1 MENTVSNK
9 LRLLLNELAI
19 LNQPEQIEGKFIY
32 NAHTLHRIK
41 LLSSELYL
49 LADLSQGAS
58 LPVVEMAIEQ
68 QLETQAVAEEAS
80 QEIVLEEE
88 AAPAVTPVEEIEIPV
103 VELVETPAPE
113 VLEEAPVEIP
123 VPPPVELPLVEA
135 VPVVKE
141 AKPEVVETAVES
153 DPVETSSYPSSL
165 KKREMKISLTR
176 RFEYI
181 NNLYSGDANEFMM
194 FIDAVETSLN
204 LSEALGIYER
214 EYNARHWQK
223 RAESADDLKQILKRS
238 F

>member
-32 NAHTLHRIK
+32 NAHTLQRIK

-58 LPVVEMAIEQ
+58 LPVVEMAIEH
-68 QLETQAVAEEAS
+68 QLETQAVGEDARP
-80 QEIVLEEE
+80 EIVLEEE
-88 AAPAVTPVEEIEIPV
+88 GTPAETPAVEIEMTA
-103 VELVETPAPE
+103 VELVETPASELMVE
-113 VLEEAPVEIP
+113 VPVEIP
-123 VPPPVELPLVEA
+123 VEPPVT
-135 VPVVKE
+135 VPVVE
-141 AKPEVVETAVES
+141 ADPIVEEVRPAVVETAEP
-153 DPVETSSYPSSL
+153 DPAETSSYPSSL
-165 KKREMKISLTR
+165 KKREIKISLTR

-223 RAESADDLKQILKRS
+223 RAESADDLKQIIKRS

>member
-58 LPVVEMAIEQ
+58 LPIVEVAIEH
-68 QLETQAVAEEAS
+68 QLETQAVEEEAS
-80 QEIVLEEE
+80 PEIVLEKE
-88 AAPAVTPVEEIEIPV
+88 AAPEEVPTEEIELPV
-103 VELVETPAPE
+103 VEQVETPVPE
-113 VLEEAPVEIP
+113 VLVEAPVEIP
-123 VPPPVELPLVEA
+123 VPTPVEVPLVEA
-135 VPVVKE
+135 APVVE
-141 AKPEVVETAVES
+141 EEIVES
-153 DPVETSSYPSSL
+153 EVESTPEETSTYPSSL
-165 KKREMKISLTR
+165 KKREIKISLTR

>member
-58 LPVVEMAIEQ
+58 LPIVELAIEH
-68 QLETQAVAEEAS
+68 QLETHAVEEEAS
-80 QEIVLEEE
+80 PEIVLEKE
-88 AAPAVTPVEEIEIPV
+88 AAPEEVPIEEIELPV
-103 VELVETPAPE
+103 VEQVETPVPE
-113 VLEEAPVEIP
+113 VLVEAPVEIP
-123 VPPPVELPLVEA
+123 VPTPVEVPLVEA
-135 VPVVKE
+135 APVVE
-141 AKPEVVETAVES
+141 EVQPVIVEPTVES
-153 DPVETSSYPSSL
+153 NPVETSSYPSSL
-165 KKREMKISLTR
+165 KKREIKISLTR

>member
-1 MENTVSNK
+1 MV
-9 LRLLLNELAI
+9 
-19 LNQPEQIEGKFIY
+19 EQ
-32 NAHTLHRIK
+32 
-41 LLSSELYL
+41 
-49 LADLSQGAS
+49 
-58 LPVVEMAIEQ
+58 
-68 QLETQAVAEEAS
+68 
-80 QEIVLEEE
+80 
-88 AAPAVTPVEEIEIPV
+88 
-103 VELVETPAPE
+103 VETAAPE

-135 VPVVKE
+135 VPVVEE
-141 AKPEVVETAVES
+141 AKPVVVETAVIS

-214 EYNARHWQK
+214 EYNARHWQT

>member
-58 LPVVEMAIEQ
+58 LPIVEVAVDH

-80 QEIVLEEE
+80 LEIVPEKE
-88 AAPAVTPVEEIEIPV
+88 AAPAENPAEEVELPV
-103 VELVETPAPE
+103 VEQVQTPAPE

-135 VPVVKE
+135 VPVMEE
-141 AKPEVVETAVES
+141 AKPVVVETAVIP

>member
-1 MENTVSNK
+1 
-9 LRLLLNELAI
+9 
-19 LNQPEQIEGKFIY
+19 
-32 NAHTLHRIK
+32 

-58 LPVVEMAIEQ
+58 LPIVEVAIEH
-68 QLETQAVAEEAS
+68 QLETQAVREEGIP
-80 QEIVLEEE
+80 EIVVVNVPPPVQP
-88 AAPAVTPVEEIEIPV
+88 PAEEIELSV
-103 VELVETPAPE
+103 VEQVETAAPE

-135 VPVVKE
+135 VPVVEE
-141 AKPEVVETAVES
+141 AKPVVVETAVIS

>member
-32 NAHTLHRIK
+32 NAHTLQRIK

-58 LPVVEMAIEQ
+58 LPVVEMAIEH
-68 QLETQAVAEEAS
+68 QLETPVVEEVASPA
-80 QEIVLEEE
+80 IVLEEE
-88 AAPAVTPVEEIEIPV
+88 VAPVETPDEEIEMPAVEPVEMPASELV
-103 VELVETPAPE
+103 VEV
-113 VLEEAPVEIP
+113 PVEIP
-123 VPPPVELPLVEA
+123 VAPPVA
-135 VPVVKE
+135 VPVVE
-141 AKPEVVETAVES
+141 AAPLVEEVKPAVVETATEPV
-153 DPVETSSYPSSL
+153 PVETSSYPSSL
-165 KKREMKISLTR
+165 KKREIKISLTR

-214 EYNARHWQK
+214 EYNVRHWQK
-223 RAESADDLKQILKRS
+223 RAESADDLKQIIKRS

>member
-1 MENTVSNK
+1 
-9 LRLLLNELAI
+9 
-19 LNQPEQIEGKFIY
+19 
-32 NAHTLHRIK
+32 LHRIK

-58 LPVVEMAIEQ
+58 LPIVEVAIEH
-68 QLETQAVAEEAS
+68 QLETQAVREEGIP
-80 QEIVLEEE
+80 EIVVVNVPPPVQP
-88 AAPAVTPVEEIEIPV
+88 PAEEIELSV
-103 VELVETPAPE
+103 VEQVETAAPE

-135 VPVVKE
+135 VPVVEE
-141 AKPEVVETAVES
+141 AKPVVVETAVIS